1 MDRRSF
7 DRRLAE
13 IAGSQGGAFSRE
25 QALAAGFTRDMIRGR
40 LAAGAWTVPLP
51 RTYCPAAVRQN
62 KITLNH
68 AALLYAGE
76 EALLSHLTAATLW
89 KLKVP
94 PSHLVWLVTPHDQ
107 TVTKQAGIAPRRTRR
122 MPRGRTI
129 DGLRVTPLPR
139 TFLDLAQV
147 LDRRPLLVA
156 MLDAVNRGLISVE
169 RILADAEGMGGRLG
183 LALLRD
189 VAAELSPAFG
199 SVLEVEAHKLFG
211 SAGLVFERQVEILD
225 DGQLVARV
233 DFADRARKLVIQID
247 GAAWH
252 SSAEAQQRDKEQDR
266 RLGRLGWRVLR
277 FTTAD
282 IRRSPRRVIA
292 EIREEIAL
300 IDAGPATAAV

>member
-1 MDRRSF
+1 MDRRSI

-51 RTYCPAAVRQN
+51 RTYCPAAVRHN
-62 KITLNH
+62 KVTLNH

-94 PSHLVWLVTPHDQ
+94 PSHLVWLVTHHDQ
-107 TVTKQAGIAPRRTRR
+107 TVTKQAGIAPKRTRR
-122 MPRGRTI
+122 MPRGQTI

-156 MLDAVNRGLISVE
+156 MLDAVDRGRSRWSGSSPMPREWEAGGTRAAPRCGRRAESGV
-169 RILADAEGMGGRLG
+169 RIGSRGRGAQTVRFGGAGVRAPG
-183 LALLRD
+183 RD
-189 VAAELSPAFG
+189 S
-199 SVLEVEAHKLFG
+199 
-211 SAGLVFERQVEILD
+211 R
-225 DGQLVARV
+225 
-233 DFADRARKLVIQID
+233 
-247 GAAWH
+247 
-252 SSAEAQQRDKEQDR
+252 
-266 RLGRLGWRVLR
+266 
-277 FTTAD
+277 
-282 IRRSPRRVIA
+282 
-292 EIREEIAL
+292 
-300 IDAGPATAAV
+300 